1 MAGRPNKLTQETIK
15 KLEQAIALGATYE
28 DACRYAGIN
37 YETFRRWMRRG
48 EQAKS
53 GEYREFHERIRDAES
68 RATIGWLAKIEAAA
82 NNGSWKAAAWKLERR
97 YPDRYGRSVQ
107 RVEVSGPDGEPV
119 RVEGKYEAAQAIM
132 GDTEALAHASEII
145 RRLSEGAGDEGG
157 GGD

>member
-1 MAGRPNKLTQETIK
+1 MTGRPSKLTEATVT

-48 EQAKS
+48 ERAS
-53 GEYREFHERIRDAES
+53 RGEFRAFVERIRDAEA
-68 RATIGWLAKIEAAA
+68 RATIGWLAKIEQAA

-97 YPDRYGRSVQ
+97 YPERYGRQ
-107 RVEVSGPDGEPV
+107 RVEVSGPEGAPV
-119 RVEGKYEAAQAIM
+119 PVAARYEAAQAIM
-132 GDTEALAHASEII
+132 GDAEALAHASEII
-145 RRLSEGAGDEGG
+145 RRLSEGAGDAHG